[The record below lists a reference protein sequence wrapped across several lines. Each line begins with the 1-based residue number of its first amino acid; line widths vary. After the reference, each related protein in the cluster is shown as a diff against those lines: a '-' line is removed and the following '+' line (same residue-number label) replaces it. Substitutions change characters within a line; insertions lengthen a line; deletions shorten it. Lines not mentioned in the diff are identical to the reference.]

1 MEIGIFYPHVKKVP
15 PSEIMVLLPSRRNI
29 RDIIIRY
36 LNDFGIPSQADRE
49 GGLLIGLAVHTLD
62 GLLQF
67 IARPNDLHNATW
79 VARSCLIGFNDEQ
92 INEFIGNSKNNENL
106 LYRLKDLAINS
117 RQRELVEHWIDLSEK
132 GLVNELLEDTLDYSD
147 LLLTYPEE
155 SSLQDMEQFIDLVSS
170 LSSELGGDAIVI
182 ADKVGQLRENESS
195 TMEAITIP
203 PSDAVRIMTIHGSK
217 GLEASVVFFSRYFF

>member
-1 MEIGIFYPHVKKVP
+1 M
-15 PSEIMVLLPSRRNI
+15 
-29 RDIIIRY
+29 
-36 LNDFGIPSQADRE
+36 
-49 GGLLIGLAVHTLD
+49 HTLD

-106 LYRLKDLAINS
+106 LHRLKDLAINS
-117 RQRELVEHWIDLSEK
+117 RQRELIEHWIDLSEK

-155 SSLQDMEQFIDLVSS
+155 SSLQDVEQFIDLVSS

-195 TMEAITIP
+195 TMEAITIT
-203 PSDAVRIMTIHGSK
+203 PSDAVRIMTIHGS
-217 GLEASVVFFSRYFF
+217 